1 MAKLPDETLQQYK
14 DFAGLQGVKTDARI
28 NVIIPQITKVVKNYC
43 GTSIVDY
50 YSSAKTEYF
59 DILDIELLHP
69 YKIKANL
76 FRKEWTEKFVPERNF
91 SISTIEQLFVEDP
104 YKIPNK

>member
-1 MAKLPDETLQQYK
+1 MKEH
-14 DFAGLQGVKTDARI
+14 
-28 NVIIPQITKVVKNYC
+28 
-43 GTSIVDY
+43 
-50 YSSAKTEYF
+50 F

-76 FRKEWTEKFVPERNF
+76 FRKEWTEEFIPERNF
-91 SISTIEQLFVEDP
+91 SISTIEQLFAEDP